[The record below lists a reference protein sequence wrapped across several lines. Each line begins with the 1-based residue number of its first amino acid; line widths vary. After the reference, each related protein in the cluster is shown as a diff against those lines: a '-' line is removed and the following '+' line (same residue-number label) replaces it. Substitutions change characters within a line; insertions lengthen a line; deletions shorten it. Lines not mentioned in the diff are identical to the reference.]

1 MNKRNP
7 VIKRKWMWIIAIKIS
22 LSLENKENLQ
32 QSETRPELDTVPASE
47 PQNIE
52 KISASDPQI
61 QLDWS
66 KVSDEAPKSKMPWD
80 KKKASQ
86 SDEDHRAFLE
96 KEKQSNIEKGVSNI
110 PVYLEEELLFHLDKS
125 FDLCRDASIF
135 EDLNGRPFSA
145 DGILMYYPTT
155 AVRDRGD
162 GMIYLMYATDTGYRM
177 YLHLS
182 DYNGYMTPTGFT
194 IIIGEE
200 VLAYENFKK
209 LTVGDTID
217 KVAKIDPVAGLIKKE
232 TMEVWDLNPAGAQ
245 GLAKAGYPV
254 TTVHY
259 LRDGILKIEYDMQE
273 DQTLYI
279 TNMVYNENY
288 ELVNP
293 KGRTVNY
300 WIETVDLPATTQ
312 KYVGTLAPRPELK
325 PTVLEEPVEPE
336 VVLPRWLAQIEQE
349 KETDP
354 SKAVDEIPVY
364 REEELL
370 FHTDGLFYLG
380 QRNRLGKKYTAKKNG
395 TDLILERYPTTA
407 IREKKNGTKYLMYD
421 TDTGYRLYLFLDKKN
436 DYATPVYAPIV
447 IGEEVLSYE
456 DFQGLKRGD
465 TIADVIEIDP
475 VAGLVYK
482 EATEVLK
489 LDGHGFRKFGETHPI
504 TSVHYLQEGILEI
517 SYTQYM
523 KASTV
528 EPRIENMNL
537 YDHDHMIVSHRAVD
551 CQIEEIDLPK
561 S

>member
-1 MNKRNP
+1 SLLLTGCIAGQGEQVNP
-7 VIKRKWMWIIAIKIS
+7 ES
-22 LSLENKENLQ
+22 TG
-32 QSETRPELDTVPASE
+32 QSQPATTQTTPPTTE
-47 PQNIE
+47 PQLL
-52 KISASDPQI
+52 
-61 QLDWS
+61 LDWS
-66 KVSDEAPKSKMPWD
+66 TVSKEAPKNREVW
-80 KKKASQ
+80 KKEWANTKW
-86 SDEDHRAFLE
+86 EKFLAFME
-96 KEKQSNIEKGVSNI
+96 EERETEITRGVQDI
-110 PVYLEEELLFHLDKS
+110 PVYFEADLFFDTNGLYFINRDSSFWEGQNAKQNYTGDLLRYF
-125 FDLCRDASIF
+125 
-135 EDLNGRPFSA
+135 
-145 DGILMYYPTT
+145 PTT
-155 AVRDRGD
+155 AIRDRGD
-162 GMIYLMYATDTGYRM
+162 GMLYLMYATETGYRM

-182 DYNGYMTPTGFT
+182 DYNDYTAPTGFP

-200 VLAYENFKK
+200 LLSYADFKELA
-209 LTVGDTID
+209 VGDPID
-217 KVAKIDPVAGLIKKE
+217 KVTRIDPVASLIQRE
-232 TMEVWDLNPAGAQ
+232 ITEVWELDPAGSE
-245 GLAKAGYPV
+245 GLTEWGYPV

-259 LRDGILKIEYDMQE
+259 LRDGILKIEYGMQE
-273 DQTLYI
+273 DLTLFI
-279 TNMVYNENY
+279 TNMVYNKNY
-288 ELVNP
+288 ELVNHN
-293 KGRTVNY
+293 GRTVNY

-312 KYVGTLAPRPELK
+312 KYVCTLAPRPEFK
-325 PTVLEEPVEPE
+325 AKRFGNERLEV
-336 VVLPRWLAQIEQE
+336 
-349 KETDP
+349 
-354 SKAVDEIPVY
+354 PVY
-364 REEELL
+364 SEEELL
-370 FHTDGLFYLG
+370 FNTDGLFYLG

-489 LDGHGFRKFGETHPI
+489 LDKQGLIEFGGTHPI